1 MAKMLIE
8 IAAEMVRTQVSLR
21 SMPAAEIAAS
31 LRQVFST
38 LNELQKT
45 ETGGIDIE
53 VTQPAAEE
61 VSATKLSPANS
72 IQDDKVICL
81 ECGKEMRQLTTK
93 HLVSHG
99 MTQKEYRQKYG
110 FSMQTPLAAKSVSEA
125 QSKAAKR
132 RGLPEKLTQLNKA
145 RRKQKTQGAAQSTEA
160 NPANKPKWT
169 RLRKKNAD

>member
-1 MAKMLIE
+1 MLIE
-8 IAAEMVRTQVSLR
+8 IAAEMVRTQVSLT
-21 SMPAAEIAAS
+21 SMSAAEIAAS
-31 LRQVFST
+31 LRRVFST

-45 ETGGIDIE
+45 ETGGIDVE

-61 VSATKLSPANS
+61 VSETKLSPADS

-93 HLVSHG
+93 HLISHG

-132 RGLPEKLTQLNKA
+132 RGLPEKLTQLNEA
-145 RRKQKTQGAAQSTEA
+145 RRKQKTQGAAQSAEA
-160 NPANKPKWT
+160 NPANKQKWT